1 MPLPRAIHSVSP
13 SRARACLPG
22 SAALH
27 DRILHGVAEEFA
39 VGLADLM
46 APTRRTRNTALAR
59 QSAMY
64 LAHVAGALNF
74 AAVGSLFARDRT
86 TVAHAC
92 RCIED
97 RRDDPAFDRR
107 LAQLEHRIL
116 AADAAAGNSPAGDR
130 EAAR

>member
-1 MPLPRAIHSVSP
+1 MPFPRAAHSATP
-13 SRARACLPG
+13 PRAPECLQG
-22 SAALH
+22 SAALY
-27 DRILHGVAEEFA
+27 DQILCGVAEEFA
-39 VGLADLM
+39 VALADLM

-64 LAHVAGALNF
+64 LAHVTGALSF
-74 AAVGSLFARDRT
+74 AAIGSKFARDRT

-107 LAQLEHRIL
+107 LARLEHRIM
-116 AADAAAGNSPAGDR
+116 AAGAVVGSPAPGDR
-130 EAAR
+130 EGAR